1 MPSKI
6 TKVKKRSGEI
16 KDFDQKKIEKAVFR
30 AITATNQGDG
40 EKSKEI
46 TSKVVSFL
54 TRRFKKDEIP
64 TVEQIQ
70 DIVEEVLI
78 LEGLVE
84 TAKAYILYREQR
96 RRIREAVVM
105 TEESVDKLDEYIEG
119 IDWEVHE
126 NANMT
131 YSLQGLNQYGTS
143 MLTKKY
149 WLNKIYP
156 KEIREVVKSG
166 DMHIHDLGALAT
178 YCNGW
183 DLYDLL
189 LRGFGGVETKIESK
203 PAKHLRAA
211 LGQLVNFFYTL
222 QGESAGAQA
231 VSEFSTLLAPFIRY
245 DGLSYH
251 QVKQSVQEFLF
262 NCAIPTRV
270 GFQCPFTNITID
282 VVPSPNFADKPVII
296 GGESQKET
304 YADFQ
309 EEINMLNQAFYEC
322 MMEGDSKGRPFSFPI
337 PTVNITKDF
346 DWDNPALDAMWKS
359 SAKYGT
365 NYFANYINSDIAPED
380 ARSMCCR
387 LRLDKRE
394 LYNRGGGGLFGSGAL
409 TGSIGVVTINLPRIG
424 FTSKTKKDFFE
435 KLGEMMDIAK
445 QSLEIKR
452 KSIESFME
460 KGLYPYSRHYLAG
473 IKKMRGSYF
482 GNHFS
487 TIGLIGMNETLLNF
501 IEENIG
507 SKKGQKFALEILDF
521 MRDRLVKYQKETGN
535 FYNLEASPAEST
547 AYRLARKDK
556 EKYPD
561 IITAGEKDSPYYTNS
576 TQLPVNYTDDIFEAL
591 KLQEEV
597 QCRYTGG
604 TVHHIFLGEQVSE
617 VESVKT
623 LVKKIFSKFRMPYV
637 TITPT
642 FSICPIHGYI
652 SGEHFECPKCV
663 VKQPC
668 EVYSRIVGYL
678 RPVQQW
684 NEGKKQEFEDRKKF
698 KMSKE
703 V

>member
-424 FTSKTKKDFFE
+424 FTSKTKKDFF
-435 KLGEMMDIAK
+435 
-445 QSLEIKR
+445 
-452 KSIESFME
+452 
-460 KGLYPYSRHYLAG
+460 
-473 IKKMRGSYF
+473 
-482 GNHFS
+482 
-487 TIGLIGMNETLLNF
+487 
-501 IEENIG
+501 
-507 SKKGQKFALEILDF
+507 
-521 MRDRLVKYQKETGN
+521 
-535 FYNLEASPAEST
+535 
-547 AYRLARKDK
+547 
-556 EKYPD
+556 
-561 IITAGEKDSPYYTNS
+561 
-576 TQLPVNYTDDIFEAL
+576 
-591 KLQEEV
+591 
-597 QCRYTGG
+597 
-604 TVHHIFLGEQVSE
+604 
-617 VESVKT
+617 
-623 LVKKIFSKFRMPYV
+623 
-637 TITPT
+637 
-642 FSICPIHGYI
+642 
-652 SGEHFECPKCV
+652 
-663 VKQPC
+663 
-668 EVYSRIVGYL
+668 
-678 RPVQQW
+678 
-684 NEGKKQEFEDRKKF
+684 
-698 KMSKE
+698 
-703 V
+703 